1 MRLAWRP
8 FWGYVLWNI
17 PNVYCGYLNETLS
30 ILCAFR
36 CHYMKFCLISLTH
49 FTEYIANAREL
60 HKVNVFLARHTK
72 ENHFKIPNRI
82 FFLQH
87 FSVFSQ
93 CFCFCFENEL
103 RFPVSLYSDPTQT
116 LRAETWSVSTI
127 KLKFST
133 ILFGFRKST
142 SKDQLLLENGVVFRV
157 ANFSFDWPH
166 WSKSR
171 RLSSRRPRPLSSR
184 MGMQSSSH

>member
-8 FWGYVLWNI
+8 YWGYVLWNI

-36 CHYMKFCLISLTH
+36 CHYMKFCLLSLTH
-49 FTEYIANAREL
+49 FKEYIANAREI
-60 HKVNVFLARHTK
+60 HHTVNVFLARHTI
-72 ENHFKIPNRI
+72 ENHFEIPNRI
-82 FFLQH
+82 LVFQH
-87 FSVFSQ
+87 FSLFHNVFVFVLKLSWD
-93 CFCFCFENEL
+93 FLLVF
-103 RFPVSLYSDPTQT
+103 TQT

-133 ILFGFRKST
+133 ILFWFGS
-142 SKDQLLLENGVVFRV
+142 SKDQLPIKNGVVFRV
-157 ANFSFDWPH
+157 ANFSIDWPQ

-171 RLSSRRPRPLSSR
+171 RLSSRRTRPLSPR
-184 MGMQSSSH
+184 MGMQSSSQ